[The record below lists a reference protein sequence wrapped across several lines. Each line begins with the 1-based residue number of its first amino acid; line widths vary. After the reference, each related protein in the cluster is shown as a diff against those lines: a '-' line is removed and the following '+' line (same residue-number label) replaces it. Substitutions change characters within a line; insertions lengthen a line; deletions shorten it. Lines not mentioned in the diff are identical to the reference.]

1 MLHYW
6 RFCASSFTLLAP
18 CSTLAAASFFVS
30 SAFDEPQPS
39 HELPFS
45 LAFSTVSSAV
55 FCRESG
61 AGQAK
66 WGSETKNGGGE
77 PWWHRTPTLLQLS
90 PFRTGQQR
98 HPFPAHTSSMHRL
111 LPLHISAQPGPLKRH
126 ISQLRRPVGA
136 ISTDVTRNRV

>member
-66 WGSETKNGGGE
+66 WEIRNKK
-77 PWWHRTPTLLQLS
+77 WRRRTLVASYADATSAFAFSYWPATA
-90 PFRTGQQR
+90 
-98 HPFPAHTSSMHRL
+98 PFPCSYFFDA
-111 LPLHISAQPGPLKRH
+111 SAFAPSYFCSAWAFDASYFAAASPYGSNQYRGH
-126 ISQLRRPVGA
+126 EE
-136 ISTDVTRNRV
+136 